1 MRRLLLLM
9 LCLPLGGCLNPYA
22 SDFNCPDT
30 DPGKCVS
37 VNAAYEESKGMV
49 TVATAEGTGDGRDLY
64 REALYGRFA
73 GLLRQPET
81 PLVVPPR
88 VMRVLLLPYQ
98 GAEGELYMLRY
109 AYLFVEEPR
118 WILGD
123 QTRLAGEEN

>member
-1 MRRLLLLM
+1 
-9 LCLPLGGCLNPYA
+9 LNPYA

-37 VNAAYEESKGMV
+37 VRTAYEESKGIV
-49 TVATAEGTGDGRDLY
+49 PTAAAAGSGDGRDLY
-64 REALYGRFA
+64 REALYSRFA
-73 GLLRQPET
+73 GLLREPET
-81 PLVVPPR
+81 PMVVPPR
-88 VMRVLLLPYQ
+88 VMRVLLLPYR

>member
-1 MRRLLLLM
+1 
-9 LCLPLGGCLNPYA
+9 LNPSP

-30 DPGKCVS
+30 DPGKCDS
-37 VNAAYEESKGMV
+37 VRTAYEESKGIV
-49 TVATAEGTGDGRDLY
+49 PPAAAAGSGDGRDLY
-64 REALYGRFA
+64 REALYSRFA
-73 GLLRQPET
+73 GLLREPET
-81 PLVVPPR
+81 PMVVPPR
-88 VMRVLLLPYQ
+88 VMRVLLLPYR